1 MNAVGGAL
9 RNPTA
14 RISGVFIIVA
24 LVAYAFAPRL
34 ASVGGFGAVL
44 DRANIVGIVA
54 LGLTVCLI
62 AGQIDL
68 SIGANIALSGVVA
81 IAAQPLVGSIGGLF
95 VGVATGVLIGFVNA
109 AIVVGLGLPSLIA
122 TLATML
128 AVRSM
133 ALVVTDGQPITGNDI
148 QLALEVDRFVLPGVT
163 VRTLVWIAAAVILGI
178 FLLVTR
184 AGRNLVAVGGDHVAA
199 RSAGIPSRRY
209 IAGSIIA
216 SGGFGGLAGVL
227 LAASLNTGSPVVGD
241 PLLLTALAAAV
252 IGGAT
257 LTGGR
262 GSALGAVFG
271 VLTVVL
277 AVVAME
283 FTGIPAYIQQI
294 VSGSILVAV
303 LVLDRL
309 TSRRR

>member
-1 MNAVGGAL
+1 MNATA
-9 RNPTA
+9 RAFKNPTV
-14 RISGVFIIVA
+14 RIAGVLVFVGV
-24 LVAYAFAPRL
+24 VAYFIAPRL

-81 IAAQPLVGSIGGLF
+81 MASQPLFGTVGGLIAG
-95 VGVATGVLIGFVNA
+95 VGVGLLIGVINA
-109 AIVVGLGLPSLIA
+109 AIVVWLGVPSLIA

-128 AVRSM
+128 VVRSA
-133 ALVVTDGQPITGNDI
+133 ALVISDGQPITGGDI
-148 QLALEVDRFVLPGVT
+148 QLALTIDRFVLPGVT
-163 VRTLVWIAAAVILGI
+163 VRTVVWLAAAVLLGVILLI
-178 FLLVTR
+178 TR
-184 AGRNLVAVGGDHVAA
+184 VGRNLFAVGGDPVAA

-209 IAGSIIA
+209 IAATIIV

-227 LAASLNTGSPVVGD
+227 LAATLNTGSPVVGD
-241 PLLLTALAAAV
+241 STLLTALAAAV

-257 LTGGR
+257 LTGGK
-262 GSALGAVFG
+262 GSAIGAVFG

-283 FTGIPAYIQQI
+283 FSGIPSYIQQI
-294 VSGSILVAV
+294 VSGTILVAV
-303 LVLDRL
+303 LLIDRL
-309 TSRRR
+309 TSRRP